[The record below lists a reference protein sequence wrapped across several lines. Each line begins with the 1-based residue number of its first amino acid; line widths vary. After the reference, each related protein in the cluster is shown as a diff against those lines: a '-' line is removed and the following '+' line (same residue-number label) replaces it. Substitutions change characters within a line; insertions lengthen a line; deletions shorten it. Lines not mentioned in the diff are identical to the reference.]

1 MASRTDTAGSGEM
14 ISEPFRK
21 RGKTPNKERR
31 QIKKTRGTGLKALK
45 QMPYK
50 RSVREKNTAAHCKS
64 SALPRKHLAFQVGLY
79 CNRVYSAGGMFRQ
92 EMLPIMHYCVIIKAP
107 EMPLICYFEP
117 TITLNG
123 ILISRA
129 QMSGLPCE
137 STGRGRLMFT
147 LRTPTWHVC

>member
-50 RSVREKNTAAHCKS
+50 RSVRVKT
-64 SALPRKHLAFQVGLY
+64 LLRIV
-79 CNRVYSAGGMFRQ
+79 
-92 EMLPIMHYCVIIKAP
+92 KAP
-107 EMPLICYFEP
+107 HCREN
-117 TITLNG
+117 T
-123 ILISRA
+123 SRF
-129 QMSGLPCE
+129 
-137 STGRGRLMFT
+137 R
-147 LRTPTWHVC
+147 WVCTERV